1 MIRTA
6 IAEVTT
12 EHARSARVHV
22 ASSTPGHGPEALTPT
37 LGAAMRK
44 QRLIEQL
51 AAAERRAA
59 EAEERVR
66 QATADAE
73 RLREAIEALPH
84 AIVVCDTGGNVV
96 LRNRRSLDLQG
107 GRHAAALVERAVEEV
122 VSAGGGTMPVTQ
134 TLELHGPPPRALQVT
149 GTPMGRADQP
159 SGTVVLV
166 DDVSELRRL
175 EAVRR
180 DFVANVSHEL
190 RTPVGAMGVLAETLA
205 DERDPDVMRRLASR
219 ITGEAERAGRL
230 IDGLLDLSRIE
241 AAGLHGSRRV
251 ELGSVIAAAVE
262 RVGHLAEQQGV
273 ELVTE
278 AGAIEV
284 AVEGDENQL
293 VSAVVNL
300 LENAVKYSDEG
311 SAVEVSVTTTSP
323 RSVDVVVC
331 DRGIGIPAKDLER
344 IFERFYRVDRARSR
358 ETGGTGLGLSIVRHV
373 ATNHGGEVL
382 VASEEGRGSTFTLR
396 LPSS

>member
-1 MIRTA
+1 
-6 IAEVTT
+6 
-12 EHARSARVHV
+12 
-22 ASSTPGHGPEALTPT
+22 
-37 LGAAMRK
+37 MRK

-51 AAAERRAA
+51 AAADRRSAEVGEQARLATA
-59 EAEERVR
+59 EA
-66 QATADAE
+66 A

-84 AIVVCDTGGNVV
+84 AIVVCDTRGDVV
-96 LRNRRSLDLQG
+96 LRNRRSLDLEG
-107 GRHAAALVERAVEEV
+107 GHHAAALVQRAVEEV
-122 VSAGGGTMPVTQ
+122 VAAGGGTRPVTQ

-149 GTPMGRADQP
+149 GTPMGRTDRP

-205 DERDPDVMRRLASR
+205 DEPDPDVMRRLASR

-241 AAGLHGSRRV
+241 AAGVPGSRRIALRV
-251 ELGSVIAAAVE
+251 VVAAAIE

-273 ELVTE
+273 ELVTPGDPVD
-278 AGAIEV
+278 A
-284 AVEGDENQL
+284 AVLGDENQL

-311 SAVEVSVTTTSP
+311 SAVEVSVGTASTG
-323 RSVDVVVC
+323 SVDVVVR
-331 DRGIGIPAKDLER
+331 DRGIGIPARDLER

-382 VASEEGRGSTFTLR
+382 VESQEGRGSTFTLR
-396 LPSS
+396 LPSC

>member
-1 MIRTA
+1 
-6 IAEVTT
+6 
-12 EHARSARVHV
+12 
-22 ASSTPGHGPEALTPT
+22 
-37 LGAAMRK
+37 MRK

-59 EAEERVR
+59 EADERAR
-66 QATADAE
+66 QATAEAA

-84 AIVVCDTGGNVV
+84 AIVVCDTRGDVV
-96 LRNRRSLDLQG
+96 LRNRRSLDLEG
-107 GRHAAALVERAVEEV
+107 GRHAAALVEQAVGEV
-122 VSAGGGTMPVTQ
+122 VAAGGGTGPVTQ

-149 GTPMGRADQP
+149 GTPMGRADRP

-251 ELGSVIAAAVE
+251 ELGSVVAAAVE

-273 ELVTE
+273 ELVMPADLIE
-278 AGAIEV
+278 A

-300 LENAVKYSDEG
+300 LENGVKYSDQG
-311 SAVEVSVTTTSP
+311 SAVEVVVTSQSP
-323 RSVDVVVC
+323 RSVDVVVR

-344 IFERFYRVDRARSR
+344 IFERFFRVDRARSR

-382 VASEEGRGSTFTLR
+382 VESEEGRGSTFTLR